1 MREHTRLLAPGLVAP
16 GLLVVLLTGCT
27 TSLGEPESPHDPRTV
42 LVIDHGRH
50 SSVAIETASGS
61 LVRYSYGDKRYYQD
75 QDTSLASGAAALLW
89 PTPAVLGRAALAGE
103 ATPESLETQL
113 VVGIEEILVLPV
125 EGSAADELMADLDA
139 LHREG
144 RAEHLFVPAY
154 GLVFAP
160 HPKDYVWWHNSSTM
174 IATWLDE
181 MGVEVR
187 GPGLLA
193 SWEVTED
200 S

>member
-1 MREHTRLLAPGLVAP
+1 MRQRRTLLAL
-16 GLLVVLLTGCT
+16 GLLVVLTGCT
-27 TSLGEPESPHDPRTV
+27 TSLGEPESPLDPRTV

-50 SSVAIETASGS
+50 SSVAIETAKGS

-103 ATPESLETQL
+103 ATPESLEAQL
-113 VVGIEEILVLPV
+113 VVGIEEILVVQV
-125 EGSAADELMADLDA
+125 EGSKADGLMLELDA
-139 LHREG
+139 LHLEG
-144 RAEHLFVPAY
+144 QAEHLLVPAY

-160 HPKDYVWWHNSSTM
+160 HPRDYVWWHNSSTM
-174 IATWLDE
+174 IATWLEE

-193 SWEVTED
+193 SWEVGG
-200 S
+200 SGVSGSP

>member
-1 MREHTRLLAPGLVAP
+1 MRQHTRLLALGFLVLIHP
-16 GLLVVLLTGCT
+16 GCT
-27 TSLGEPESPHDPRTV
+27 TSLGEPESPLDPRTV

-50 SSVAIETASGS
+50 SSIAIETASGS

-125 EGSAADELMADLDA
+125 EGSAADDLMADLDA

-144 RAEHLFVPAY
+144 HAEHLFVPAY

-174 IATWLDE
+174 IATWLEE

-193 SWEVTED
+193 SWEVVEE
-200 S
+200 

>member
-1 MREHTRLLAPGLVAP
+1 MRQRRTLLALGFLAP
-16 GLLVVLLTGCT
+16 GLLVVLTGCT
-27 TSLGEPESPHDPRTV
+27 TSLGEPESPLDPRTV

-50 SSVAIETASGS
+50 SSVAIETATGS

-103 ATPESLETQL
+103 ATPESLEAQL
-113 VVGIEEILVLPV
+113 VVGIEEILVLQV
-125 EGSAADELMADLDA
+125 EGSAADELMHTLDA
-139 LHREG
+139 LHLEG
-144 RAEHLFVPAY
+144 QAEHLLVPAY

-174 IATWLDE
+174 IATWLEE

-193 SWEVTED
+193 SWEVGQE
-200 S
+200 

>member
-1 MREHTRLLAPGLVAP
+1 MRQHTRLLAPGLLAP

-27 TSLGEPESPHDPRTV
+27 TSLGEPESPLDPRTV
-42 LVIDHGRH
+42 LLIDHGRH
-50 SSVAIETASGS
+50 SSVAIETATGS

-89 PTPAVLGRAALAGE
+89 PTPAVLGRLALAGE
-103 ATPESLETQL
+103 ATPESLENQL
-113 VVGIEEILVLPV
+113 VVGIEDILVLQV
-125 EGSAADELMADLDA
+125 EGSAADDLMADLDA
-139 LHREG
+139 LHLKGQE
-144 RAEHLFVPAY
+144 EHLLVPAY

-174 IATWLDE
+174 IATWLEE

-193 SWEVTED
+193 SWEVVER
-200 S
+200 

>member
-1 MREHTRLLAPGLVAP
+1 MRQRQTLLAPGLVSP
-16 GLLVVLLTGCT
+16 GLLVVLLAGCT
-27 TSLGEPESPHDPRTV
+27 TSLGEPESPLDPRTV

-125 EGSAADELMADLDA
+125 DGSAADYLMADLDA
-139 LHREG
+139 LHQEG
-144 RAEHLFVPAY
+144 HAEHLFVPAY

-174 IATWLDE
+174 IAAW
-181 MGVEVR
+181 
-187 GPGLLA
+187 
-193 SWEVTED
+193 
-200 S
+200 